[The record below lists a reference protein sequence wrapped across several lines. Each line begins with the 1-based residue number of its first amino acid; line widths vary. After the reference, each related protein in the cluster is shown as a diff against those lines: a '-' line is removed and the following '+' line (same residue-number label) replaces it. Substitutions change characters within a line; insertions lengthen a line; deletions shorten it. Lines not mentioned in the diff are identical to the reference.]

1 MINATCQVAGIAGV
15 NLSHTFPLNSTSTPS
30 PKEKKSGSA
39 QWAPDLLQILLLS
52 RTIDFA
58 QRIGSA
64 NGEDINRRADRP
76 RCYCNYYYYLFIFC
90 ITFITRRADRPRTA
104 REDTER
110 PKRRSITSVYSS
122 ITVVAGPHS
131 SSPPAHSTN
140 EEPSNTLCTT
150 TLAIC
155 LMPGLGLGFFRFG
168 FKFERG
174 AGQHAL
180 HSYLCH
186 LLDACVHAC
195 KHAPTYPSVRPLLAA
210 RAHARAARTRAA
222 HMRKARGRHSAGGH
236 RVPCPSMGAA
246 RGGAPQR

>member
-1 MINATCQVAGIAGV
+1 LINATCQVAGIAGV

-76 RCYCNYYYYLFIFC
+76 RCYCNYYYYLLIFC

-122 ITVVAGPHS
+122 ITVVAGPQS

-150 TLAIC
+150 TFAIC
-155 LMPGLGLGFFRFG
+155 LMPGLGLGFTG
-168 FKFERG
+168 LVLNSNQEPDNTLCTHTC
-174 AGQHAL
+174 AICLMPACMHANT
-180 HSYLCH
+180 HPH
-186 LLDACVHAC
+186 
-195 KHAPTYPSVRPLLAA
+195 TLAS
-210 RAHARAARTRAA
+210 
-222 HMRKARGRHSAGGH
+222 G
-236 RVPCPSMGAA
+236 PC
-246 RGGAPQR
+246 